1 MRQPDYD
8 REMRAIRTAVL
19 ADRAEF
25 VTCLVLAFTVVALVI
40 VPVAYLLHGMLAHLP
55 TVLAR

>member
-25 VTCLVLAFTVVALVI
+25 ATCLVLAFTVVALVI
-40 VPVAYLLHGMLAHLP
+40 VPVAHLLHGMLAHLAVALP
-55 TVLAR
+55 R